1 MDKMLVPGQ
10 KLQMG
15 KYCILKQIASGGFGN
30 TYEVKNLYFDE
41 RYAMKEFF
49 MKGINERDDNATSIS
64 VSNKDN
70 REQFHNQLEKFK
82 KEARRLRNLHNE
94 HIVQVFDLFEE
105 NGTAYYV
112 MDFVDGESLSHY
124 LKKRSKPFKED
135 DVLQILSQ
143 VLDALGAVHEKNIWH
158 LDLKPANIMMDKSGR
173 VKLIDFGASKQ
184 MSSKDGYT
192 STMTSMCYTAGY
204 APTEQIEQNVE
215 LIGPWT
221 DIYSLGAT
229 LYNLLTNNQ
238 PPTISEMFGAD
249 AFSYS
254 QPVSDKTKYLVR
266 WMMKPNRQ
274 SRPQSVQEIRD
285 FLDKPFNEEIYSEKG
300 QSSEEEKTVLG
311 NTSKR
316 KKESSSKKLLKER
329 WFPWAVGASVLFV
342 GLIIFL
348 LLGGKGG
355 ETIEIDSDKVDSM
368 KTSISS
374 AIDKKVEKMF
384 FESPLGVGSY
394 SGEIDTIRKPH
405 GNGELIFTDG
415 RIYRG
420 PFVHGKLEG
429 KNAYF
434 KYDNGDTFEGSFVNN
449 GFSEGKYTI
458 KDDGS
463 YFIGTFKNGQP
474 DKGQWH
480 SANGKLISK
489 SVNIKD
495 DPIIKTMKDNIGVPE
510 LWVEEE
516 DNSVNEK
523 ELEQERK
530 AAKKRLRELEKEMRG
545 DNTRYTSKFGLG

>member
-1 MDKMLVPGQ
+1 MSKQNMIIDKMLIPGQ

-49 MKGINERDDNATSIS
+49 MKGINERDDNATSVS

-82 KEARRLRNLHNE
+82 KEARRLRKLHNE

-135 DVLQILSQ
+135 EVLQILSQ

-158 LDLKPANIMMDKSGR
+158 LDLKPANIMMDKTGR

-192 STMTSMCYTAGY
+192 STTTSMCYTAGY
-204 APTEQIEQNVE
+204 APTEQIEQNVD

-254 QPVSDKTKYLVR
+254 QPVSDKTKYLIR
-266 WMMKPNRQ
+266 WMMQPNRQ
-274 SRPQSVQEIRD
+274 SRPQSVQEIRA
-285 FLDKPFNEEIYSEKG
+285 FLDRPFNGAEFPDEKSSDDLEE
-300 QSSEEEKTVLG
+300 TVIG
-311 NTSKR
+311 NTPKH
-316 KKESSSKKLLKER
+316 KKETANNNLLKER
-329 WFPWAVGASVLFV
+329 WFPWAVSGFVLLV

-355 ETIEIDSDKVDSM
+355 ETVEIDSDKVDSM

-374 AIDKKVEKMF
+374 ALNKKRVEKMY
-384 FESPLGVGSY
+384 FESPLGVGSF
-394 SGEIDTIRKPH
+394 SGDVDNNRKPH
-405 GNGELIFTDG
+405 GTGELIFTDG

-434 KYDNGDTFEGSFVNN
+434 KYDNGDTFEGTFVNN

-458 KDDGS
+458 IDDGS
-463 YFIGTFKNGQP
+463 YFIGDFRKGQPNKGIWYDKNG
-474 DKGQWH
+474 
-480 SANGKLISK
+480 
-489 SVNIKD
+489 
-495 DPIIKTMKDNIGVPE
+495 
-510 LWVEEE
+510 
-516 DNSVNEK
+516 
-523 ELEQERK
+523 
-530 AAKKRLRELEKEMRG
+530 KRL
-545 DNTRYTSKFGLG
+545 